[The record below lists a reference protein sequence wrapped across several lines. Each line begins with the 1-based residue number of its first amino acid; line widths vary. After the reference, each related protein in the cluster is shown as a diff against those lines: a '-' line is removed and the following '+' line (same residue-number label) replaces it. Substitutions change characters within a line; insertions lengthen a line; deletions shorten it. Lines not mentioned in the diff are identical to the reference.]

1 MTYAPN
7 KAGLRSIL
15 RSDRMREALVPIAGR
30 VAGRA
35 RGFAPVASGR
45 YRDSIR
51 VVPDLHKTR
60 WVVHVG
66 AHVPYA
72 LDVEARHATLRK
84 SLG

>member
-1 MTYAPN
+1 MTYIPN

-15 RSDRMREALVPIAGR
+15 RSDRMREVLVPIAER
-30 VAGRA
+30 IAGRA
-35 RGFAPVASGR
+35 RDVAPVVSGR
-45 YRDSIR
+45 YVGSIR